1 MTVKIST
8 IDNGARNGDVPYIH
22 ATVDG
27 TRVRFIEREDEDFI
41 GWRCDQHGDAD
52 PHHPCDHAH
61 RVTLVLARRIIDRIR
76 ALGYQS

>member
-8 IDNGARNGDVPYIH
+8 IDNGARSGVPYIH

-27 TRVRFIEREDEDFI
+27 VRIRFIERHDEDFI
-41 GWRCDQHGDAD
+41 GWRCAEHGDAH
-52 PHHPCDHAH
+52 PHRPCSHGEG
-61 RVTLVLARRIIDRIR
+61 VTLVLARRVIDRIR